1 MQRAKAE
8 ARTAKILRRFA
19 IGLALVLLLAISA
32 AVVAYSQSQE
42 AGRQSQEASNQ
53 RATALAEGTR
63 AAEANGTAVAA
74 AADVQT
80 VQSSTLEELQAQATQ
95 DVLDLL
101 IIASESETEVDE
113 LRAIAATA
121 AAAAVATQ
129 TAVANQTIAAATATA
144 AAATAEANAT
154 ATALA
159 ACVNDVTVESRT
171 LKLRSGT
178 EIASI
183 LTNAD
188 FTYEVV
194 LRNSGTCT
202 WEDGLQWV
210 YVDGEAFGYEGD
222 GETINTPV
230 LPEETYPIN
239 LDLRS
244 PDSQDT
250 FRSSWQL
257 VDAEGNPIGNPLN
270 FSIVVA
276 LPPTATP
283 AATAT
288 SSVVVTDLT
297 FADEVLAAT
306 CEYQGIDWSCLVR
319 ITPYGG
325 AGGPYTVLVEDQPGG
340 QFTQLSGSSPYTYN
354 ARARRC
360 ANFSQ
365 NVRVIDNGASPPII
379 DSSPL
384 YIRPDDYFPGG
395 CTE

>member
-1 MQRAKAE
+1 
-8 ARTAKILRRFA
+8 
-19 IGLALVLLLAISA
+19 
-32 AVVAYSQSQE
+32 
-42 AGRQSQEASNQ
+42 
-53 RATALAEGTR
+53 
-63 AAEANGTAVAA
+63 
-74 AADVQT
+74 
-80 VQSSTLEELQAQATQ
+80 
-95 DVLDLL
+95 
-101 IIASESETEVDE
+101 
-113 LRAIAATA
+113 
-121 AAAAVATQ
+121 
-129 TAVANQTIAAATATA
+129 
-144 AAATAEANAT
+144 
-154 ATALA
+154 
-159 ACVNDVTVESRT
+159 
-171 LKLRSGT
+171 
-178 EIASI
+178 
-183 LTNAD
+183 
-188 FTYEVV
+188 
-194 LRNSGTCT
+194 
-202 WEDGLQWV
+202 
-210 YVDGEAFGYEGD
+210 
-222 GETINTPV
+222 
-230 LPEETYPIN
+230 
-239 LDLRS
+239 LRS

-270 FSIVVA
+270 FSVVVA